1 LWFTVAGFH
10 EISLLLFISLLLGR
24 LSRSSDFV
32 FSWCCSVLQ
41 AAPVWKS
48 FCFFSRELFC
58 VLQVPVPNCPLSSRA
73 CATAPVSQFV
83 WSPLIRRPDFVLQ
96 RLVVLIWIFDFCSP
110 SFAAK
115 QAVPSTTPS
124 LL

>member
-48 FCFFSRELFC
+48 FCFSRELFY
-58 VLQVPVPNCPLSSRA
+58 VLQVPVPNC
-73 CATAPVSQFV
+73 
-83 WSPLIRRPDFVLQ
+83 RPGM
-96 RLVVLIWIFDFCSP
+96 
-110 SFAAK
+110 
-115 QAVPSTTPS
+115 S
-124 LL
+124 LEPPDQKARGFMV